1 LKEEGNDMFRLIF
14 RTWHYSVAILSQLF
28 DERADPRVQIE
39 QAIEEAKRQHGL
51 LAEQAAAVI
60 GNQRELQLKIARG
73 NAEIERLDASIAQ
86 ALRLADTARSKGD
99 QQGAARY
106 ERTAQLLATQLAAA
120 QSSLGDLAELHER
133 AAAGAGAARRAIEQN
148 AFTLQRQM
156 AERSK
161 LLTELEAARMQERMA
176 EALSRIGDLAP
187 AGSVPTLPQIQ
198 EKIDRRIGRG
208 AGRLE
213 IARDSVESQLI
224 EVERA
229 VIDTRGQQ
237 LLDEIRRRE
246 GLAPK
251 GVE

>member
-1 LKEEGNDMFRLIF
+1 MLRLIF
-14 RTWHYSVAILSQLF
+14 RTWHYSVAFLSQLF
-28 DERADPRVQIE
+28 DERVDPRVQIE
-39 QAIEEAKRQHGL
+39 QAIEEAKRQHGM

-73 NAEIERLDASIAQ
+73 STEIERLDASAAQ
-86 ALRLADTARSKGD
+86 ALRLADAARSKGD
-99 QQGAARY
+99 RAGSAGF
-106 ERTAQLLATQLAAA
+106 ERTAQLLASQLAVA
-120 QSSLGDLAELHER
+120 QSSVADLRELHDR
-133 AAAGAGAARRAIEQN
+133 AAAGAAAARRALEQN

-176 EALSRIGDLAP
+176 EALNRIGSLAP
-187 AGSVPTLPQIQ
+187 AGNVPTLPRLQ

-213 IARDSVESQLI
+213 IARDGVESQLI

-229 VIDTRGQQ
+229 VIDSRGEQ

-246 GLAPK
+246 GLAPAK
-251 GVE
+251 EE

>member
-1 LKEEGNDMFRLIF
+1 MFRLIL
-14 RTWHYSVAILSQLF
+14 RTWHYSAAFLSQLF

-60 GNQRELQLKIARG
+60 GNQRELQIKIARG
-73 NAEIERLDASIAQ
+73 NVEAERLDASAAK
-86 ALRLADTARSKGD
+86 ALRLADSARSKGD
-99 QQGAARY
+99 QQAAAGY

-120 QSSLGDLAELHER
+120 QSSLADLGELHDR
-133 AAAGAGAARRAIEQN
+133 AAAGAGAARRALEQN
-148 AFTLQRQM
+148 AYALQRQM

-176 EALSRIGDLAP
+176 EALNRIGSLAP
-187 AGSVPTLPQIQ
+187 AGNVPTLPQIQ

-208 AGRLE
+208 AGRIE
-213 IARDSVESQLI
+213 IARDGVESRLI

-229 VIDTRGQQ
+229 VIDARGEQ

-246 GLAPK
+246 GLAPAK
-251 GVE
+251 EE

>member
-1 LKEEGNDMFRLIF
+1 MFRLIL
-14 RTWHYSVAILSQLF
+14 RTWHYSVAFFSQLF

-39 QAIEEAKRQHGL
+39 QSIEEAKRQHGL

-73 NAEIERLDASIAQ
+73 NVEAERLDASAAK
-86 ALRLADTARSKGD
+86 ALRLADSARTKGD
-99 QQGAARY
+99 ELAAVGY

-120 QSSLGDLAELHER
+120 QSSLADLRELHDR
-133 AAAGAGAARRAIEQN
+133 AAAGAGAARRALEQN
-148 AFTLQRQM
+148 AYALQRQM

-176 EALSRIGDLAP
+176 DALNRISDLAP
-187 AGSVPTLPQIQ
+187 AGNVPTLPQIQ

-208 AGRLE
+208 AGRIE
-213 IARDSVESQLI
+213 IARDGVESRLI

-229 VIDTRGQQ
+229 VIDARGEQ
-237 LLDEIRRRE
+237 LLGEIRRRE
-246 GLAPK
+246 GLAPAK
-251 GVE
+251 EE

>member
-1 LKEEGNDMFRLIF
+1 MFRLIL
-14 RTWHYSVAILSQLF
+14 RTWHYSLALLSNLF

-39 QAIEEAKRQHGL
+39 QAIEEAKRQHTL

-73 NAEIERLDASIAQ
+73 NADALRMDRSIAQ
-86 ALRLADTARSKGD
+86 SLRLADASRSKGD
-99 QQGAARY
+99 REAAGRY

-120 QSSLGDLAELHER
+120 QSSLADLCELHDR
-133 AAAGAGAARRAIEQN
+133 AAAGANAARRAIEQN

-176 EALSRIGDLAP
+176 EALSRIGALAP

-213 IARDSVESQLI
+213 IARDGVESQLVEI
-224 EVERA
+224 ERS
-229 VIDTRGQQ
+229 VIDARGEQ

-246 GLAPK
+246 GLAPMK
-251 GVE
+251 EV

>member
-1 LKEEGNDMFRLIF
+1 MFRLIL
-14 RTWHYSVAILSQLF
+14 RTWHYSAAFLSQLF

-39 QAIEEAKRQHGL
+39 QAIDEAKRQHGL

-60 GNQRELQLKIARG
+60 GNQRELQIKIARG
-73 NAEIERLDASIAQ
+73 NTEVERLDASAAK
-86 ALRLADTARSKGD
+86 ALRLADGARSNGD
-99 QQGAARY
+99 EHAAAGY

-120 QSSLGDLAELHER
+120 QSSLEDLRELHDR
-133 AAAGAGAARRAIEQN
+133 AAAGAGAARRALEQN
-148 AFTLQRQM
+148 AYALQRQM

-176 EALSRIGDLAP
+176 EALSRIGNLAP
-187 AGSVPTLPQIQ
+187 AGNVPTLPQIQ

-208 AGRLE
+208 AGRIE
-213 IARDSVESQLI
+213 IARDGVESRLI

-229 VIDTRGQQ
+229 VIDARGEQ

-246 GLAPK
+246 GLAPAK
-251 GVE
+251 EE

>member
-1 LKEEGNDMFRLIF
+1 MFRLIF
-14 RTWHYSVAILSQLF
+14 RTWHYSVAFLSQLF

-73 NAEIERLDASIAQ
+73 NAELERLDASTAQ

-106 ERTAQLLATQLAAA
+106 ERTAQLLATQLAAT
-120 QSSLGDLAELHER
+120 QSSLSDLSELHER
-133 AAAGAGAARRAIEQN
+133 AAAGAGAARRAVEQN
-148 AFTLQRQM
+148 AFTLQRQ
-156 AERSK
+156 
-161 LLTELEAARMQERMA
+161 ERMA
-176 EALSRIGDLAP
+176 EAINRIGELAP
-187 AGSVPTLPQIQ
+187 AANVPTLPRIQ

-213 IARDSVESQLI
+213 IASNGVASQLL

-229 VIDTRGQQ
+229 VVDARGEE

-246 GLAPK
+246 GLAPAK
-251 GVE
+251 EE

>member
-1 LKEEGNDMFRLIF
+1 MFRLIF
-14 RTWHYSVAILSQLF
+14 RTWHYSIAFLSQLF

-60 GNQRELQLKIARG
+60 GNQRELQIKIARG
-73 NAEIERLDASIAQ
+73 NAEIERLDASTAQ

-99 QQGAARY
+99 EHGAARY
-106 ERTAQLLATQLAAA
+106 ERTAQLLAAQLAAA
-120 QSSLGDLAELHER
+120 QSSLSDLGELHER
-133 AAAGAGAARRAIEQN
+133 AAAGAHAARRAVEQN
-148 AFTLQRQM
+148 AYTLQRQT

-176 EALSRIGDLAP
+176 DALARVGSLAP
-187 AGSVPTLPQIQ
+187 VGNVPTLPQLQ

-224 EVERA
+224 EVDRA
-229 VIDTRGQQ
+229 VIDTRGEK
-237 LLDEIRRRE
+237 LLEEIRRRE
-246 GLAPK
+246 GIAPAK
-251 GVE
+251 EK

>member
-1 LKEEGNDMFRLIF
+1 MKEEGTDMFRLIL
-14 RTWHYSVAILSQLF
+14 RTWHYTTAFLSQLF

-73 NAEIERLDASIAQ
+73 NAELERLDASTAK
-86 ALRLADTARSKGD
+86 ALRLADAARSKSD
-99 QQGAARY
+99 ERGAAGY

-133 AAAGAGAARRAIEQN
+133 AAAGAGAARRALDQN

-176 EALSRIGDLAP
+176 DALAAIGALAP
-187 AGSVPTLPQIQ
+187 AGNVPTLPQLR

-208 AGRLE
+208 AGRFE
-213 IARDSVESQLI
+213 IARDGVESQLI
-224 EVERA
+224 EIERA
-229 VIDTRGQQ
+229 VIDTRGDQ
-237 LLDEIRRRE
+237 LLEEIRRRE
-246 GLAPK
+246 GLAPAK
-251 GVE
+251 ED

>member
-1 LKEEGNDMFRLIF
+1 MFRLIV
-14 RTWHYSVAILSQLF
+14 RTWHYSVAFLSRLF

-60 GNQRELQLKIARG
+60 GNQRELQIKITRG
-73 NAEIERLDASIAQ
+73 NADIERLDASTAQ

-99 QQGAARY
+99 EHGAARY

-120 QSSLGDLAELHER
+120 QSSLSDLGELHER
-133 AAAGAGAARRAIEQN
+133 ASAGANAARRAVEQN
-148 AFTLQRQM
+148 AYTLQRQT

-176 EALSRIGDLAP
+176 ESLARIGSLAP
-187 AGSVPTLPQIQ
+187 AGNVPTLPQLQ

-224 EVERA
+224 EVDRA
-229 VIDTRGQQ
+229 VIDTRGER

-246 GLAPK
+246 GIAPAK
-251 GVE
+251 EG

>member
-1 LKEEGNDMFRLIF
+1 
-14 RTWHYSVAILSQLF
+14 
-28 DERADPRVQIE
+28 
-39 QAIEEAKRQHGL
+39 L

-73 NAEIERLDASIAQ
+73 NAELERLDASTAQ

-106 ERTAQLLATQLAAA
+106 ERTAQLLATQLASA
-120 QSSLGDLAELHER
+120 QSSLSDLGELHER
-133 AAAGAGAARRAIEQN
+133 AAAGAGAARRAVEQN

-161 LLTELEAARMQERMA
+161 LLTEIEAARMQERMA
-176 EALSRIGDLAP
+176 EAINRIGELAP
-187 AGSVPTLPQIQ
+187 AASVPTLPRIQ

-213 IARDSVESQLI
+213 IASNGVESQLL

-229 VIDTRGQQ
+229 VVDARGEA

-246 GLAPK
+246 GLAPAK
-251 GVE
+251 EE

>member
-1 LKEEGNDMFRLIF
+1 MFRLIF
-14 RTWHYSVAILSQLF
+14 RTWHYSVAFLSQLF
-28 DERADPRVQIE
+28 DQHADPRVQIE

-60 GNQRELQLKIARG
+60 GNQRELQIKITRG
-73 NAEIERLDASIAQ
+73 NADIERLDASTAQ

-99 QQGAARY
+99 VDGAARY

-120 QSSLGDLAELHER
+120 QSSLSDLGELHER
-133 AAAGAGAARRAIEQN
+133 AAAGAAAARRAVEQN
-148 AFTLQRQM
+148 AYTLQRQT

-176 EALSRIGDLAP
+176 EALARIGSLAP
-187 AGSVPTLPQIQ
+187 VGNVPTLLQLQ

-224 EVERA
+224 EVDRA
-229 VIDTRGQQ
+229 VIDTRGER

-246 GLAPK
+246 GIAPAK
-251 GVE
+251 EK

>member
-1 LKEEGNDMFRLIF
+1 MLRLIL
-14 RTWHYSVAILSQLF
+14 RTWHYSAAFLSQLF

-60 GNQRELQLKIARG
+60 GNQRELQIKIARG
-73 NAEIERLDASIAQ
+73 NVEAERLDASAAK
-86 ALRLADTARSKGD
+86 ALRLADSARSKGD
-99 QQGAARY
+99 QQAAAGY

-120 QSSLGDLAELHER
+120 QSSLADLGELHDR
-133 AAAGAGAARRAIEQN
+133 AAAGAGAARRALEQN
-148 AFTLQRQM
+148 AYALQRQM

-176 EALSRIGDLAP
+176 EALNRIGSLAP
-187 AGSVPTLPQIQ
+187 AGNVPTLPQIQ

-208 AGRLE
+208 AGRIE
-213 IARDSVESQLI
+213 IARDGVESRLI

-229 VIDTRGQQ
+229 VIDARGEQ

-246 GLAPK
+246 GLAPAK
-251 GVE
+251 EE

>member
-1 LKEEGNDMFRLIF
+1 MFRLIL
-14 RTWHYSVAILSQLF
+14 RTWHYSAAFLSQLF
-28 DERADPRVQIE
+28 DARADPRVQIE
-39 QAIEEAKRQHGL
+39 QAIEEAKRQHGM

-60 GNQRELQLKIARG
+60 GNQRELQIKIARG
-73 NAEIERLDASIAQ
+73 NSQVERLDGSAVQ
-86 ALRLADTARSKGD
+86 ALRLADAARSKGD
-99 QQGAARY
+99 QQAAASF
-106 ERTAQLLATQLAAA
+106 ERTAQLLAAQLAGA
-120 QSSLGDLAELHER
+120 QSSLADLGELHDR
-133 AAAGAGAARRAIEQN
+133 AAAGAGAARRALEQN

-176 EALSRIGDLAP
+176 EALSRIGNLAP
-187 AGSVPTLPQIQ
+187 AGNVPTLPQIQ

-213 IARDSVESQLI
+213 IARSGVESQLI

-229 VIDTRGQQ
+229 VIDARGEQ

-246 GLAPK
+246 GLAPAK
-251 GVE
+251 EE

>member
-1 LKEEGNDMFRLIF
+1 MFRLIV
-14 RTWHYSVAILSQLF
+14 RTWHYSAAFLSQLF

-73 NAEIERLDASIAQ
+73 NVEVERLDASAAK
-86 ALRLADTARSKGD
+86 ALRLADNARSKGD
-99 QQGAARY
+99 EHAAAGY
-106 ERTAQLLATQLAAA
+106 ERTAQLLAAQLAAA
-120 QSSLGDLAELHER
+120 QSSLADLGELHDR
-133 AAAGAGAARRAIEQN
+133 AAAGAGAARRALEQN
-148 AFTLQRQM
+148 AYALQRQM

-176 EALSRIGDLAP
+176 EALSRIGNLAP
-187 AGSVPTLPQIQ
+187 AGNVPTLPQIQ

-208 AGRLE
+208 AGRIE
-213 IARDSVESQLI
+213 IARDGVESRLI

-229 VIDTRGQQ
+229 VIDARGEQ

-246 GLAPK
+246 GLAPAK
-251 GVE
+251 EG

>member
-14 RTWHYSVAILSQLF
+14 RTWHYSVAFLSQLF

-73 NAEIERLDASIAQ
+73 NAELDRLDASTAQ
-86 ALRLADTARSKGD
+86 ALRLADAARSKGD

-120 QSSLGDLAELHER
+120 QSSLSDLRELHER
-133 AAAGAGAARRAIEQN
+133 AAAGAAAARRAVEQN

-161 LLTELEAARMQERMA
+161 LLTEIEAARMQERMA
-176 EALSRIGDLAP
+176 EAINRIGELAP
-187 AGSVPTLPQIQ
+187 AANVPTLPRIQ

-213 IARDSVESQLI
+213 IASNGVESQLLEI
-224 EVERA
+224 ERA
-229 VIDTRGQQ
+229 VVDARGEE

-246 GLAPK
+246 GLAPVK
-251 GVE
+251 EE

>member
-1 LKEEGNDMFRLIF
+1 MFRLIL
-14 RTWHYSVAILSQLF
+14 RTWHYTAAFLSQLF
-28 DERADPRVQIE
+28 DARADPRVQIE
-39 QAIEEAKRQHGL
+39 QAIEEAKRQHSL

-73 NAEIERLDASIAQ
+73 NAELERLDLSTAK
-86 ALRLADTARSKGD
+86 ALRLADAARARGD
-99 QQGAARY
+99 VQGAAGY
-106 ERTAQLLATQLAAA
+106 ERTAQLLASQLAVA
-120 QSSLGDLAELHER
+120 QSSLSDLVELHER
-133 AAAGAGAARRAIEQN
+133 AAAGAGAARRALDQN

-176 EALSRIGDLAP
+176 DALAAIGTLAP
-187 AGSVPTLPQIQ
+187 AGSTPTLPQLR

-213 IARDSVESQLI
+213 IARDGVESQLI

-229 VIDTRGQQ
+229 VIDARGEQ
-237 LLDEIRRRE
+237 LLDEIRKRE
-246 GLAPK
+246 GLAPAK
-251 GVE
+251 ES

>member
-1 LKEEGNDMFRLIF
+1 MFRLIF
-14 RTWHYSVAILSQLF
+14 RTWHYSVAFLSQLF
-28 DERADPRVQIE
+28 DQRADPRVQIE

-60 GNQRELQLKIARG
+60 GNQRELQIKITRG
-73 NAEIERLDASIAQ
+73 NADIERLDASTAQ

-99 QQGAARY
+99 EQGAARY
-106 ERTAQLLATQLAAA
+106 QRTAQLLATQLAAA
-120 QSSLGDLAELHER
+120 QSSLSDLGELHER
-133 AAAGAGAARRAIEQN
+133 AAAGANAARRAVEQN
-148 AFTLQRQM
+148 AYTLQRQT

-176 EALSRIGDLAP
+176 EALARIGSLAP
-187 AGSVPTLPQIQ
+187 VGNVPTLPQLQ

-229 VIDTRGQQ
+229 VIDTRGEK
-237 LLDEIRRRE
+237 LLEEIRRRE
-246 GLAPK
+246 GIAPATEK
-251 GVE
+251 

>member
-1 LKEEGNDMFRLIF
+1 MFRLIL
-14 RTWHYSVAILSQLF
+14 RTWHYAAAFLSHLF

-39 QAIEEAKRQHGL
+39 QAIEEAKHQHSL

-60 GNQRELQLKIARG
+60 GNQRELQIKIARG
-73 NAEIERLDASIAQ
+73 NAEVERLDASITK
-86 ALRLADTARSKGD
+86 ALHLAEGARAKRDEAGTAGY
-99 QQGAARY
+99 Q
-106 ERTAQLLATQLAAA
+106 RTAQLLATQLAGA
-120 QSSLGDLAELHER
+120 QSSLADLAELHDR
-133 AAAGAGAARRAIEQN
+133 AAAGAVAARRALDQN

-176 EALSRIGDLAP
+176 DALSAIGALAP
-187 AGSVPTLPQIQ
+187 AGSVPTLPQIRD
-198 EKIDRRIGRG
+198 KIDRRIGRG

-213 IARDSVESQLI
+213 IARDGVESQLI

-229 VIDTRGQQ
+229 VIDSRGEQ

-246 GLAPK
+246 GIAPAK
-251 GVE
+251 ER

>member
-1 LKEEGNDMFRLIF
+1 MFRLIF
-14 RTWHYSVAILSQLF
+14 RTWHYTVAFLSQLF

-60 GNQRELQLKIARG
+60 GNQRELQIKMTRG
-73 NAEIERLDASIAQ
+73 NADVERLDASTAQ
-86 ALRLADTARSKGD
+86 ALRLADTARSKSD
-99 QQGAARY
+99 EQGAARY

-120 QSSLGDLAELHER
+120 QLSLSDLSELHER
-133 AAAGAGAARRAIEQN
+133 AAAGANAARRAIEQN
-148 AFTLQRQM
+148 AYTLQRQT

-176 EALSRIGDLAP
+176 EALARIGSLAP
-187 AGSVPTLPQIQ
+187 AGNVPTLPQLQ

-213 IARDSVESQLI
+213 IARDGVEAQLI
-224 EVERA
+224 EVERS
-229 VIDTRGQQ
+229 VIDARGEQ
-237 LLDEIRRRE
+237 LLAEIRKRE
-246 GLAPK
+246 GIASAK
-251 GVE
+251 EE

>member
-1 LKEEGNDMFRLIF
+1 MFRLIL
-14 RTWHYSVAILSQLF
+14 RTWQYSVAFLSQLF

-39 QAIEEAKRQHGL
+39 QAIEEAKRQHAL

-73 NAEIERLDASIAQ
+73 NTEVERLDASTAQ
-86 ALRLADTARSKGD
+86 ALRLADASRSKGD
-99 QQGAARY
+99 EQGAARY
-106 ERTAQLLATQLAAA
+106 ERTAQLLATQLASAR
-120 QSSLGDLAELHER
+120 SSLGDLGELHER
-133 AAAGAGAARRAIEQN
+133 AAAVAAAARRAVDQN

-161 LLTELEAARMQERMA
+161 LLTEIEAARMQERMA
-176 EALSRIGDLAP
+176 DAISRIGELAP
-187 AGSVPTLPQIQ
+187 AANVPTLPQLQ

-213 IARDSVESQLI
+213 LARDGVESQLI

-229 VIDTRGQQ
+229 VIDSRGEQ

-246 GLAPK
+246 GIAPSK
-251 GVE
+251 EE

>member
-1 LKEEGNDMFRLIF
+1 MFRLIF
-14 RTWHYSVAILSQLF
+14 RTWHYSVAFLSQLF
-28 DERADPRVQIE
+28 DQRADPRVQIE

-60 GNQRELQLKIARG
+60 GNQRELQIKITRG
-73 NAEIERLDASIAQ
+73 NADIERLDASTAQ
-86 ALRLADTARSKGD
+86 ALRLADTARSTGD
-99 QQGAARY
+99 EHGAARY

-120 QSSLGDLAELHER
+120 QSSLSDLGELHER
-133 AAAGAGAARRAIEQN
+133 ATAGANAARRAVEQN
-148 AFTLQRQM
+148 AYTLQRQT

-176 EALSRIGDLAP
+176 EALARIGSLAP
-187 AGSVPTLPQIQ
+187 AGNVPTLPQLQ

-224 EVERA
+224 EVDRA
-229 VIDTRGQQ
+229 VIDTRGER

-246 GLAPK
+246 GIAPAK
-251 GVE
+251 EK

>member
-1 LKEEGNDMFRLIF
+1 MLRLIF
-14 RTWHYSVAILSQLF
+14 RTWHYSVAFLSQLF
-28 DERADPRVQIE
+28 DERVDPRVQIE
-39 QAIEEAKRQHGL
+39 QAIEEAKRQHGM

-73 NAEIERLDASIAQ
+73 STEIERLDASAAQ
-86 ALRLADTARSKGD
+86 ALRLADAARSKGD
-99 QQGAARY
+99 RAGSAGF
-106 ERTAQLLATQLAAA
+106 ERTAQLLASQLAVA
-120 QSSLGDLAELHER
+120 QSSVADLRELHDR
-133 AAAGAGAARRAIEQN
+133 AAAGAAAARRALEQN

-176 EALSRIGDLAP
+176 DALAAISAIAP
-187 AGSVPTLPQIQ
+187 AGSVPTLPQVR

-208 AGRLE
+208 AGRFE
-213 IARDSVESQLI
+213 IARDGVESQLL

-229 VIDTRGQQ
+229 VIDVRGEQ

-246 GLAPK
+246 GLAPAK
-251 GVE
+251 EE

>member
-1 LKEEGNDMFRLIF
+1 MFRLIL
-14 RTWHYSVAILSQLF
+14 RTWHYTAAFLSQLF
-28 DERADPRVQIE
+28 DARADPRVQIE
-39 QAIEEAKRQHGL
+39 QAIEEAKRQHSL

-73 NAEIERLDASIAQ
+73 NAELERLDASTAK
-86 ALRLADTARSKGD
+86 ALRLADAARAKGD
-99 QQGAARY
+99 EQGAAGY
-106 ERTAQLLATQLAAA
+106 ERTAQLLASQLAVA
-120 QSSLGDLAELHER
+120 QSSLGDLVELHER
-133 AAAGAGAARRAIEQN
+133 AAAGAGAARRALDQN

-176 EALSRIGDLAP
+176 DALAAIGTLAP
-187 AGSVPTLPQIQ
+187 AGNTPTLPQLR

-213 IARDSVESQLI
+213 IARDGVESQLI

-229 VIDTRGQQ
+229 VIDARGEQ
-237 LLDEIRRRE
+237 LLDEIRKRE
-246 GLAPK
+246 GLAPAK
-251 GVE
+251 ES